1 VDIGFI
7 FYPQKGMCNMN
18 KSLKFWSNWL
28 LLASDGMILFGLLMV
43 FAPDFFRNSIY
54 RLYTDF
60 YYARGGAFEAL
71 PSADVTLQVWIY
83 ALAGAIS
90 IGWMVALAMIIFI
103 PFRRGEKWAW
113 WAVTGSLATWFVLD
127 CLGSAIYGM
136 SINLIINVGAF
147 ILFTI
152 PLAMTYRIFF
162 GVQQEKSA
170 LMPSGKS
177 A

>member
-1 VDIGFI
+1 
-7 FYPQKGMCNMN
+7 MN

-60 YYARGGAFEAL
+60 YYARGGAFEAI
-71 PSADVTLQVWIY
+71 PSVDMTLQIWIY

-90 IGWMVALAMIIFI
+90 IGWMVALAMIILI

-113 WAVTGSLATWFVLD
+113 WAVTGSLLTWFVLD
-127 CLGSAIYGM
+127 CLGSIIYGM
-136 SINLIINVGAF
+136 SINLIINVGA
-147 ILFTI
+147 LVMFTI
-152 PLAMTYRIFF
+152 PLAMTYRTFF
-162 GVQQEKSA
+162 GAESA
-170 LMPSGKS
+170 KEALAPSKMG

>member
-1 VDIGFI
+1 
-7 FYPQKGMCNMN
+7 MNN

-28 LLASDGMILFGLLMV
+28 LLAADGMILFGLLMV

-90 IGWMVALAMIIFI
+90 IGWMVALAMIILI
-103 PFRRGEKWAW
+103 PFRRAEKWAW

-127 CLGSAIYGM
+127 CLGSVIYGM
-136 SINLIINVGAF
+136 SINLIINVGA
-147 ILFTI
+147 LVMFTI

-162 GVQQEKSA
+162 GANEEKSVM
-170 LMPSGKS
+170 MPSGKS